1 MARLHKIPLDSD
13 TGSCAKGS
21 FARETAILVDRVGMI
36 SRTACIAYARSTYL
50 AFATAIAIFA
60 SSAAHAQSPD
70 DDLRIYAVNV
80 VKTPPFEKQFT
91 GYGIYLGQ
99 GIVITAAHV
108 VGRWPFLTHPRVL
121 IAGQDLPAKV
131 IKEGSFETTDLALLS
146 VDDAA
151 LPVSLRLRRNPLC
164 NGIPSIGTEVINV
177 VPEGTT
183 RARIISPFS
192 IVPQLRGTFDALID
206 SPRVSGSGLFDAER
220 KCLVGIISAKVQKY
234 HSKLE
239 NVRIRG
245 YLDGYAG
252 YFVSAAKIAK
262 FLPADLHL

>member
-1 MARLHKIPLDSD
+1 MHQAA
-13 TGSCAKGS
+13 C
-21 FARETAILVDRVGMI
+21 FALV
-36 SRTACIAYARSTYL
+36 TFIASL
-50 AFATAIAIFA
+50 LSA
-60 SSAAHAQSPD
+60 SVHAQSAD

-99 GIVITAAHV
+99 GYVITAAHV
-108 VGRWPFLTHPRVL
+108 VGHWPLLTHPRVL
-121 IAGQDLPAKV
+121 IAGQDLPAKI

-146 VDDAA
+146 VDEAV

-164 NGIPSIGTEVINV
+164 NEIPSIGSEVINV
-177 VPEGTT
+177 VPEGTS

-192 IVPQLRGTFDALID
+192 IVPQLRRRFDSLID
-206 SPRVSGSGLFDAER
+206 SEKVSGSGLFDAER

-262 FLPADLHL
+262 FIPSDLHL

>member
-1 MARLHKIPLDSD
+1 MRQSA
-13 TGSCAKGS
+13 C
-21 FARETAILVDRVGMI
+21 FALAIV
-36 SRTACIAYARSTYL
+36 IASL
-50 AFATAIAIFA
+50 LSA
-60 SSAAHAQSPD
+60 SVHAQSTD

-80 VKTPPFEKQFT
+80 VKTPPFERQFT

-108 VGRWPFLTHPRVL
+108 VGHWPFLTHPRVL

-146 VDDAA
+146 VDEAK
-151 LPVSLRLRRNPLC
+151 LPISLRLRRNPLC
-164 NGIPSIGTEVINV
+164 SVLPSVGTEVVDV

-183 RARIISPFS
+183 RARVISPLS
-192 IVPQLRGTFDALID
+192 IALQFRRRFDTLID
-206 SPRVSGSGLFDAER
+206 SAEGSGSGLFDAER

-245 YLDGYAG
+245 YVDGYAG
-252 YFVSAAKIAK
+252 YFVSAATIAK
-262 FLPADLHL
+262 FIPSDLHL